1 MFLNAHLQDSPDS
14 IDAQSEA
21 YNLTIHT
28 LSNGL
33 TLYLS
38 CRSDKPRIET
48 RIVIKAGSAQDPPES
63 TGAAHILEH
72 LMFKGSESIGALS
85 RDEERE
91 VLKEIS
97 DAFTVLRTLKDE
109 KLRDEQF
116 KKIDALNQKA
126 SSLGL
131 AGEYDRILSHIG
143 ARGVNAYTS
152 ISETVYKCD
161 IPSIELERWVR
172 LEAERFSR
180 PVIRS
185 FLTEIE
191 AIYEEFNQDLDDD
204 FSRARDLL
212 LSGLFPGHEYGS
224 HTILGDR
231 EHIKAPSLEKI
242 EEFRNIWYR
251 PENMA
256 ICLAGDFDRKE
267 ALSLIEES
275 WGTWMPAALDVKVP
289 TIRKAPRI
297 KGRHRK
303 SLKGA
308 DSEFTMTGFRFG
320 GVRSEDYSLLSMLDL
335 ILNNSQAGLIDLN
348 LVQRQKI
355 LEGGTSLSAAGDYSW
370 FVLYGTPGPGQ
381 SLGSVHRLLMKQLD
395 LIRKG
400 DFDPR
405 LLTGA
410 IKYLEIEQTQDLESN
425 QIVNAFADC
434 FAEGVSWREY
444 LGRLDRLKNLT
455 AGDLISFV
463 REKFTDACV
472 RVDKKEG
479 DDGAQELVD
488 KPEISAVKLDHNRD
502 SDYFRSLKENNPGY
516 RSPSFPDYNKVLT
529 HGTLT
534 SSIDLSCLEN
544 EKNDLFELTFIFPE
558 GKSSSPWLPVAGDYF
573 PYLGTDRLSPEAI
586 QKEAFL
592 LGIELSFQVDLD
604 RTVFSLYGKNEDL
617 EKALAFVQ
625 NLIRRGEGDRK
636 SYRKYIQGLIKRR
649 QDARL
654 SKKVLL
660 FGGLYSWG
668 LYGEESPFRDVL
680 SEKALKGNSADS
692 LTYEL
697 RRLFDL
703 PHRIFYYGGRSSDEM
718 KSLLT
723 GYHPGSLENP
733 AELRQ
738 AKEYRELDGEGKIFF
753 THHDMVQAE
762 LFRLAPQ
769 RTFDPGQLASI
780 TLFNEFFGAGLNSLF
795 FQEIREARGLA
806 YTAYSSITVPELPG
820 NRHIIQSY
828 LGTQSD
834 KLPEALAEMDRLF
847 SSVPAEGRLFDEAR
861 TALVKSQSSDR
872 ITDSDIFWSWWEA
885 KELGLDPDYRSRVFR
900 DLEEYSYPAMEEYF
914 KESVI
919 PVKSNILILGDR
931 DELDLKALEK
941 RGPVRELT
949 IDELF
954 ND

>member
-1 MFLNAHLQDSPDS
+1 MFLNAHLQDKPDS

-38 CRSDKPRIET
+38 CRNDKPRIET

-72 LMFKGSESIGALS
+72 LMFKGSESIGALD
-85 RDEERE
+85 REEERA
-91 VLKEIS
+91 VLKQIS

-109 KLRDEQF
+109 KLRDEQM
-116 KKIDALNQKA
+116 KKINALNQKA
-126 SSLGL
+126 SGFSLP
-131 AGEYDRILSHIG
+131 GEYDRILSHLG

-161 IPSIELERWVR
+161 IPSIELERWVT

-224 HTILGDR
+224 HTILGSR

-242 EEFRNIWYR
+242 EEFRNTWYR

-267 ALSLIEES
+267 ALSLIEERWGS
-275 WGTWMPAALDVKVP
+275 WTPPALGRAVP
-289 TIRKAPRI
+289 SIKSAPRL
-297 KGRHRK
+297 KGRHKK

-320 GVRSEDYSLLSMLDL
+320 GVRSEDYPLLSMLDL

-355 LEGGTSLSAAGDYSW
+355 LEGGTSLSCAGDYSW

-395 LIRKG
+395 LIRRG
-400 DFDPR
+400 NFDHR
-405 LLTGA
+405 LLSGA
-410 IKYLEIEQTQDLESN
+410 IKYLEIEQIQDLESN

-444 LGRLDRLKNLT
+444 LGRLDRLKSLT
-455 AGDLISFV
+455 AEDLVNFV
-463 REKFTDACV
+463 RDKFTDACV

-479 DDGAQELVD
+479 EESSQEQVE
-488 KPEISAVKLDHNRD
+488 KPEITAVKLDHNRE
-502 SDYFRSLKENNPGY
+502 SGYFRALKEKNPGY
-516 RSPSFPDYNKVLT
+516 RSPSFPDYEKVLD
-529 HGTLT
+529 HGSLSDSVDLT
-534 SSIDLSCLEN
+534 CLAN
-544 EKNDLFELTFIFPE
+544 EKNGLFELTWIFPE

-573 PYLGTDRLSPEAI
+573 PYLGTGDLSPEAL

-592 LGIELSFQVDLD
+592 LGIDLSFQVDLE
-604 RTVFSLYGKNEDL
+604 RSVFSLFGRDEDL

-625 NLIRRGEGDRK
+625 NLIRKGQGDRK

-668 LYGEESPFRDVL
+668 LYGEDSPFRDVL
-680 SEKALKGNSADS
+680 SEKALKANDADS
-692 LTYEL
+692 LTSEM

-703 PHRIFYYGGRSSDEM
+703 PHRIFYYGGRNSDEL
-718 KSLLT
+718 KTLL
-723 GYHPGSLENP
+723 GDYHPGNPGSSLECRK
-733 AELRQ
+733 ARVYTER
-738 AKEYRELDGEGKIFF
+738 DGENKIFF

-769 RTFDPGQLASI
+769 RPFEEGQLASI

-806 YTAYSSITVPELPG
+806 YTAYSSITVPELPDS
-820 NRHIIQSY
+820 RHIIQSY

-834 KLPEALAEMDRLF
+834 KLPEALGEMDRLF
-847 SSVPAEGRLFDEAR
+847 QSVPAEGRLFDEAK

-872 ITDSDIFWSWWEA
+872 ITDSDIFWSWWESL
-885 KELGLDPDYRSRVFR
+885 ELGLDPDYRSRVFR
-900 DLEEYSYPAMEEYF
+900 DLEEYSYPSMEEYF
-914 KESVI
+914 RDSVI

-941 RGPVRELT
+941 RGEVRELSV
-949 IDELF
+949 DELF